1 MSGSYTMSQEN
12 PVLEIVSQILKEQEL
27 KYSTPIITSD
37 EVERDYKL
45 TKRELVPLIKAHK
58 IPVIRVNKRVL
69 RFHRADIEQF
79 LSAQTIAAVNN
90 L

>member
-1 MSGSYTMSQEN
+1 MLDTKR
-12 PVLEIVSQILKEQEL
+12 PVEQLLAEILKEQEIKL
-27 KYSTPIITSD
+27 SSPIITSD

-58 IPVIRVNKRVL
+58 IPVIRINKRVL
-69 RFHRADIEQF
+69 RFHRADIEQY

>member
-1 MSGSYTMSQEN
+1 MLDTKR
-12 PVLEIVSQILKEQEL
+12 PVEQLLAEILKEQEIKL
-27 KYSTPIITSD
+27 SSPIVTSD

>member
-1 MSGSYTMSQEN
+1 MQNIDTPIEQLLAE
-12 PVLEIVSQILKEQEL
+12 ILKEQEL

-37 EVERDYKL
+37 EIEQDYKIS
-45 TKRELVPLIKAHK
+45 KRELVPLVKAHK
-58 IPVIRVNKRVL
+58 IPVIRINKRVL
-69 RFHRADIEQF
+69 RFHRADIEQY

>member
-1 MSGSYTMSQEN
+1 MLDAKR
-12 PVLEIVSQILKEQEL
+12 PVEQLLAEILKEQEIKL
-27 KYSTPIITSD
+27 SSPIITSD

-58 IPVIRVNKRVL
+58 IPVIRINKRVL
-69 RFHRADIEQF
+69 RFHRADIEQY

>member
-1 MSGSYTMSQEN
+1 MLDTKR
-12 PVLEIVSQILKEQEL
+12 PVEQLLAEILKEQEIKL
-27 KYSTPIITSD
+27 SSPIVTSD

-58 IPVIRVNKRVL
+58 IPVIRINKRVL
-69 RFHRADIEQF
+69 RFHRADIEQY
-79 LSAQTIAAVNN
+79 LSAQTIGAVNN

>member
-1 MSGSYTMSQEN
+1 MLDSKR
-12 PVLEIVSQILKEQEL
+12 PVEQLLAEILKEQEIKL
-27 KYSTPIITSD
+27 SSPIVTSD

-58 IPVIRVNKRVL
+58 IPVIRINKRVL
-69 RFHRADIEQF
+69 RFHRADIEQY

>member
-1 MSGSYTMSQEN
+1 MQNTDTPIEQLLAE
-12 PVLEIVSQILKEQEL
+12 ILKEQEQ

-58 IPVIRVNKRVL
+58 IPVIRINKRVL

-79 LSAQTIAAVNN
+79 ISAQTIAAVKT

>member
-1 MSGSYTMSQEN
+1 MLETER
-12 PVLEIVSQILKEQEL
+12 PVEQLLAEILKEQEQ

-58 IPVIRVNKRVL
+58 IPVIRINKRVL
-69 RFHRADIEQF
+69 RFHRADIEQY

-90 L
+90 S